1 MFPFKRIVAAT
12 DFGPSS
18 QSAVELAMN
27 LALSQ
32 GAKLTLVHAYAVY
45 VAMYPIAVAPTIDGV
60 RDAATG
66 AMDRVIEHLRARMP
80 GVEGFVRHGDAWTEI
95 IDQAKESSA
104 DLIILGTH
112 GHRGVSRLFLGSVAE
127 RVVRCSPIPVLTVRH
142 QDAETHAT
150 AAE

>member
-18 QSAVELAMN
+18 QSAVELATK
-27 LALSQ
+27 LAKEH

-45 VAMYPIAVAPTIDGV
+45 VAMYPIAVAPTIEGV
-60 RDAATG
+60 REAATG
-66 AMDRVIEHLRARMP
+66 AMDRVIQSLRAHLP
-80 GVEGFVRHGDAWTEI
+80 DVEGFVRHGDAWTEI
-95 IDQAKESSA
+95 VDQAAECSA
-104 DLIILGTH
+104 DLIVMGTH

-127 RVVRCSPIPVLTVRH
+127 RVVRCSPVPVLTVRH
-142 QDAETHAT
+142 QESEAHAT